1 VQFHAGQSCLQLLG
15 FQAVEVFHSPLRYMV
30 NRLPAP
36 SNKVENNFVGF
47 FHEHG
52 GRDEGV
58 EGCNS
63 SRADSVFG
71 Y

>member
-1 VQFHAGQSCLQLLG
+1 MENEILVQKIKEIYHNN
-15 FQAVEVFHSPLRYMV
+15 V